1 MLFLGADHR
10 GFFLKEQLK
19 KYLLEQNISFTDLGN
34 LKLIKDDDYPDIAAK
49 VAQQVGRDKK
59 NQGILICGSGIGV
72 CIVANK
78 FKNIRAGLF
87 WNPEVAKTAT
97 ADDNVNIVCLPGD
110 YLKIIDA
117 QKIINAWLKT
127 PIKKGNKYK
136 RRLKKICKL
145 ERNF

>member
-1 MLFLGADHR
+1 MLFLGADHK
-10 GFFLKEQLK
+10 GFSLKEQLK
-19 KYLLEQNISFTDLGN
+19 KYLLEQHISFTDLSS
-34 LKLIKDDDYPDIAAK
+34 LQLIKDDDYPDIAAK

-87 WNPEVAKTAT
+87 WNPEIAKTAT

-117 QKIINAWLKT
+117 QKIIITWLKT
-127 PIKKGNKYK
+127 PFKKDSKYA
-136 RRLKKICKL
+136 RRLKKIYKL